1 MKEKPKSFN
10 NKTSLIIKLAYDVS
24 FLIHVYVNN
33 NNNNNKNVYIYIY
46 IPKTAQIIDI

>member
-10 NKTSLIIKLAYDVS
+10 NKTSLIIKLEYDVS

-33 NNNNNKNVYIYIY
+33 NNNNNNNNKNVYIYIY
-46 IPKTAQIIDI
+46 T